1 VSISDVQQIQEL
13 KGQFHKNPLLSLS
26 FALCLFSIA
35 GIPPMIGFFAKQI
48 VLYSSTHAGYYFM
61 SIVAIIVS
69 VISASY
75 YLKIIQVMYFNS
87 SQKALPFESS
97 TIPVQSPVTN
107 IHSSAIALL
116 TMIITFFVFQPT
128 LLLNSCHLLALSLFY
143 Y

>member
-1 VSISDVQQIQEL
+1 
-13 KGQFHKNPLLSLS
+13 
-26 FALCLFSIA
+26 
-35 GIPPMIGFFAKQI
+35 MIGFFAKQI

-61 SIVAIIVS
+61 SIVAIVVS

-87 SQKALPFESS
+87 SQKTLPFESS

-107 IHSSAIALL
+107 IHSTAIAIL
-116 TMIITFFVFQPT
+116 TMAITFFVFQPI